1 MLGLLLERTMI
12 RPLYGRDPL
21 LHVLLTFGIAVVVS
35 EAVEIIW
42 GPRVQSLPAPA
53 ALSGSAEF
61 LGIEYPIYRLVVLGV
76 AVGVAAVV
84 WFVLRRTNIGLIIR
98 SGTHDREMVEALGIN
113 VRRVFTGVFVAGT
126 MLAALA
132 GVLIGP
138 LRSVHPEMGTEVI
151 VYAFI
156 AVVVGGMGS
165 VGGAIAG
172 AFLVGVAE
180 LLGALIIPGMA
191 KAAIYAIVV
200 VVLLV
205 RPTGLFGTERKSDL
219 KLQSLARRRG
229 ALEAGAA
236 AILIILPLGSDRLFN
251 PYYLDLSTRIVI
263 TWIAL
268 LGYDLLAG
276 YTGLVSFGHAMYFG
290 LGAYVAAWTLLHLAP
305 SLPLVLA
312 MGMAAGAFSALII
325 GYLSIRTRGVYFILL
340 TLAFAEFGF
349 QAVFNGGTVTGGRN
363 GLWGLPKATLEFSSF
378 PLVDWYDPLQA
389 YYLALAAFRSGV
401 RVGSADRR
409 VAFWLSPRCSARE

>member
-1 MLGLLLERTMI
+1 MSADAVLIQVLNGLTIGAILMLIAIGLSLIFGLMGVVNFAHGSFYMVGAYLGLVVVSVTGEFWLALIVAPLLVGILGLLLEWAMI

-53 ALSGSAEF
+53 VLSGSAEF
-61 LGIEYPIYRLVVLGV
+61 LGIQYPTYRLVVLGV
-76 AVGVAAVV
+76 AVGVAALV

-113 VRRVFTGVFVAGT
+113 VRRVFAGVFVAGT

-191 KAAIYAIVV
+191 KAAIYAIVAF
-200 VVLLV
+200 VLLV
-205 RPTGLFGTERKSDL
+205 RPTGLFGIERK
-219 KLQSLARRRG
+219 
-229 ALEAGAA
+229 
-236 AILIILPLGSDRLFN
+236 
-251 PYYLDLSTRIVI
+251 
-263 TWIAL
+263 
-268 LGYDLLAG
+268 
-276 YTGLVSFGHAMYFG
+276 
-290 LGAYVAAWTLLHLAP
+290 
-305 SLPLVLA
+305 
-312 MGMAAGAFSALII
+312 
-325 GYLSIRTRGVYFILL
+325 
-340 TLAFAEFGF
+340 
-349 QAVFNGGTVTGGRN
+349 
-363 GLWGLPKATLEFSSF
+363 AT
-378 PLVDWYDPLQA
+378 
-389 YYLALAAFRSGV
+389 
-401 RVGSADRR
+401 
-409 VAFWLSPRCSARE
+409 

>member
-1 MLGLLLERTMI
+1 MILGVKFARRIT
-12 RPLYGRDPL
+12 

-53 ALSGSAEF
+53 VLSGSAEF
-61 LGIEYPIYRLVVLGV
+61 LGIQYPTYRLVVLGV
-76 AVGVAAVV
+76 AVGVAALV

-113 VRRVFTGVFVAGT
+113 VRRVFAGVFVAGT

-191 KAAIYAIVV
+191 KAAIYAIVAF
-200 VVLLV
+200 VLLV
-205 RPTGLFGTERKSDL
+205 RPTGLFGMERK
-219 KLQSLARRRG
+219 
-229 ALEAGAA
+229 
-236 AILIILPLGSDRLFN
+236 
-251 PYYLDLSTRIVI
+251 
-263 TWIAL
+263 
-268 LGYDLLAG
+268 
-276 YTGLVSFGHAMYFG
+276 
-290 LGAYVAAWTLLHLAP
+290 
-305 SLPLVLA
+305 
-312 MGMAAGAFSALII
+312 
-325 GYLSIRTRGVYFILL
+325 
-340 TLAFAEFGF
+340 
-349 QAVFNGGTVTGGRN
+349 
-363 GLWGLPKATLEFSSF
+363 AT
-378 PLVDWYDPLQA
+378 
-389 YYLALAAFRSGV
+389 
-401 RVGSADRR
+401 
-409 VAFWLSPRCSARE
+409 